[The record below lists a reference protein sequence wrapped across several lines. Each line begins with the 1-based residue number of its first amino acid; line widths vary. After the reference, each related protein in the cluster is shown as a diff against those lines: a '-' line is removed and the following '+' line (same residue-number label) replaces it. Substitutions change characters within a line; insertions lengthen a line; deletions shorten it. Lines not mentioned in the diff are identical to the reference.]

1 MWSPSGPIRR
11 DQQADLRPRAD
22 HGPLSGHWFGACS
35 SSQRPRAPADDAGEL
50 SDAAGLDGSS
60 VARRDPWS
68 DPAGLGVDSRSA
80 SGLCRVVAGDD
91 RPFRPPVPPSG
102 GPVRPPE
109 SRGSASGRE
118 QAARTALEPSGIRA
132 LALSLTASEPSLS

>member
-11 DQQADLRPRAD
+11 DQRADLRPRAN

-50 SDAAGLDGSS
+50 SDAAGDY
-60 VARRDPWS
+60 
-68 DPAGLGVDSRSA
+68 
-80 SGLCRVVAGDD
+80 
-91 RPFRPPVPPSG
+91 RPVRPPVPPGG
-102 GPVRPPE
+102 GPVRTPE